1 MTRTRITTLI
11 LLVALP
17 VLFLAGA
24 GAYHLWDRGWA
35 FYAWWPMGLSLALAY
50 ILAWRWQRQVRARQ
64 NEGPPPMHWT
74 DRDRLAWQ
82 TVLARVKSAD
92 AIDDT
97 RFSDPR
103 FYFDTAQEMAGEVV
117 RVYRP
122 EAADP
127 VAIVTIP
134 EILSVIELASHDLNA
149 LAARYVPGSHLMTVD
164 HWRTARKAVDWYRRA
179 SNVYWLASAVFDP
192 IKTAT
197 RYVAAKYGM
206 GKPLE
211 LFQQNV
217 ILWFYGAYVRELGF
231 YLIELYSGRLKVGV
245 TRYRELMAEHG
256 HDPDGPPIVVPPPE
270 GTPAEPTP
278 DGKATDEA
286 PPAPGPP
293 RSRGVSIVLIGQVK
307 AGKSS
312 LVNALL
318 GERKAATDV
327 LPLTSEV
334 TRYDLVSPG
343 VPTHLV
349 LLDTAGYG
357 RAGAVKDN
365 LEETAEAVQSADLV
379 LWVTHARTPGRKAD
393 ADFFARLRQ
402 WFRDRAHLR
411 FPPVVVVLTHVD
423 LLTPAMEWAP
433 PYDWAGGTR
442 PKERSMAD
450 AIAAAR
456 ESFPD
461 VAGLVPVCGAAG
473 KEWGVQEELLPEV
486 VALLGEA
493 KAVALL
499 RCLHA
504 EADEGKVRKVFSQLW
519 TAGRKAVDLLRTGLP
534 R

>member
-1 MTRTRITTLI
+1 MTRSRILTLVA
-11 LLVALP
+11 LVALP
-17 VLFLAGA
+17 VLFLAGT

-50 ILAWRWQRQVRARQ
+50 ILAWRWQRRIRAQ
-64 NEGPPPMHWT
+64 QSEAPPPMHWT

-82 TVLARVKSAD
+82 TVLERVQVAD
-92 AIDDT
+92 KIDDA
-97 RFSDPR
+97 RFGEPQ
-103 FYFDTAQEMAGEVV
+103 FYFDTAQQMAGQLV

-122 EAADP
+122 EATDP
-127 VAIVTIP
+127 VAIVTLP
-134 EILSVIELASHDLNA
+134 EILSVVELASHDLNV
-149 LAARYVPGSHLMTVD
+149 LAEKYVPGSHLMTID
-164 HWRTARKAVDWYRRA
+164 HWRTARKAVDWYRKV

-211 LFQQNV
+211 MFQQNV
-217 ILWFYGAYVRELGF
+217 ILWFYSAYVRELGF
-231 YLIELYSGRLKVGV
+231 YLIELYSGRLRVG
-245 TRYRELMAEHG
+245 TARYRELMAAHA
-256 HDPDGPPIVVPPPE
+256 HDPDGPPIVIPPPDGMPADGEVKE
-270 GTPAEPTP
+270 GP
-278 DGKATDEA
+278 
-286 PPAPGPP
+286 PPAVQKPT
-293 RSRGVSIVLIGQVK
+293 GVRIVLIGQVK

-312 LVNALL
+312 VVNALL
-318 GERKAATDV
+318 GERKAETDV

-334 TRYDLVSPG
+334 TKYDLVAPG
-343 VPTHLV
+343 VPVHLV

-365 LEETAEAVQSADLV
+365 VEETAEAVQASDLV
-379 LWVTHARTPGRKAD
+379 LWVAHARNPARKAD
-393 ADFFARLRQ
+393 ADFFASLRQ
-402 WFRDRAHLR
+402 WFQERPHLR

-450 AIAAAR
+450 AVAAAQ

-461 VAGLVPVCGAAG
+461 VAGLVPCCTAAG
-473 KEWGVQEELLPEV
+473 REWGVAEELLPEI

-493 KAVALL
+493 KSVALL

-504 EADEGKVRKVFSQLW
+504 EADEGKIKKVFAQLW
-519 TAGRKAVDLLRTGLP
+519 AAGRKAVDLLRTGLP
-534 R
+534 Q

>member
-1 MTRTRITTLI
+1 
-11 LLVALP
+11 
-17 VLFLAGA
+17 
-24 GAYHLWDRGWA
+24 
-35 FYAWWPMGLSLALAY
+35 
-50 ILAWRWQRQVRARQ
+50 
-64 NEGPPPMHWT
+64 
-74 DRDRLAWQ
+74 
-82 TVLARVKSAD
+82 
-92 AIDDT
+92 
-97 RFSDPR
+97 
-103 FYFDTAQEMAGEVV
+103 
-117 RVYRP
+117 
-122 EAADP
+122 
-127 VAIVTIP
+127 
-134 EILSVIELASHDLNA
+134 
-149 LAARYVPGSHLMTVD
+149 
-164 HWRTARKAVDWYRRA
+164 
-179 SNVYWLASAVFDP
+179 
-192 IKTAT
+192 
-197 RYVAAKYGM
+197 
-206 GKPLE
+206 
-211 LFQQNV
+211 
-217 ILWFYGAYVRELGF
+217 
-231 YLIELYSGRLKVGV
+231 
-245 TRYRELMAEHG
+245 LMAEHG

-270 GTPAEPTP
+270 GTPAEPAAE
-278 DGKATDEA
+278 GQVEKEA
-286 PPAPGPP
+286 PPPEPP
-293 RSRGVSIVLIGQVK
+293 KPKGVSIVLIGQVK

-318 GERKAATDV
+318 GERRAATDV

-334 TRYDLVSPG
+334 TKYDLVSPG

-357 RAGAVKDN
+357 RAGAAKDN

-402 WFRDRAHLR
+402 WFRDRPHLR
-411 FPPVVVVLTHVD
+411 FPPVIVVLTHVD

-450 AIAAAR
+450 AIAAAQ

-461 VAGLVPVCGAAG
+461 VAGLVPVCGATG

-519 TAGRKAVDLLRTGLP
+519 AAGRKAVDLLRTGLP